1 MVNPPIVSF
10 LAIFSQFPHHNS
22 LTSAALEEYDPAN
35 SRRPID
41 LFEQESIIGDP
52 TDGVDDS
59 VSFGQ
64 LVWPR

>member
-35 SRRPID
+35 SRSPVD
-41 LFEQESIIGDP
+41 FLEQESIIRNP
-52 TDGVDDS
+52 ANGVDDS

>member
-1 MVNPPIVSF
+1 MVNPSVVSF

-22 LTSAALEEYDPAN
+22 LTSAALEEYDPAK

-52 TDGVDDS
+52 ADGVDDP
-59 VSFGQ
+59 VSLWK